1 MIYAARPPS
10 LPMSLLRETDFV
22 ILLWAEVLAVGLV
35 LLLLDSPM
43 SRK

>member
-1 MIYAARPPS
+1 
-10 LPMSLLRETDFV
+10 MSLLRETDFV
-22 ILLWAEVLAVGLV
+22 ILLWAEVFAVALV